1 MRRIAFQTISAALF
15 VALGAGI
22 GFAQSDPIA
31 QRKALMKEV
40 GGATGRVAAILKG
53 EAPFSADTANASLD
67 VYIRAAKEM
76 PKLYPDTSKTGGDTS
91 ASPKVWEDKA
101 GFDAAFA
108 KFGADAEAAKAK
120 IKDLDTLRVAFGDVS
135 KNCGACHQVY
145 RVQRN

>member
-1 MRRIAFQTISAALF
+1 MRRIAVQSISAIVF
-15 VALGAGI
+15 VALSASI

-40 GGATGRVAAILKG
+40 GGATGRVAAILKE
-53 EAPFSADTANASLD
+53 EAPFSVETVNASLD

-76 PKLYPDTSKTGGDTS
+76 AALYPDTSKTGGDTT
-91 ASPKVWEDKA
+91 ASPKIWEDKA
-101 GFDAAFA
+101 GFEVALA
-108 KFGADAEAAKAK
+108 KFGSDSEAAKSK
-120 IKDLDTLRVAFGDVS
+120 ITDIASLRTAFGDVT

>member
-40 GGATGRVAAILKG
+40 GSATGRVAAILKE
-53 EAPFSADTANASLD
+53 EAPFSIETVNASLD
-67 VYIRAAKEM
+67 VYIRSAKEM
-76 PKLYPDTSKTGGDTS
+76 PALYPDTSRSGGDTT
-91 ASPKVWEDKA
+91 ASPKIWEDKA
-101 GFDAAFA
+101 GFAAAFA
-108 KFGADAEAAKAK
+108 KFGIDAEAAKAK
-120 IKDLDTLRVAFGDVS
+120 ITDLSSLRTAFGDVT

>member
-1 MRRIAFQTISAALF
+1 MRRTILQFVGASLA

-22 GFAQSDPIA
+22 GSAQTDPISE
-31 QRKALMKEV
+31 RKALMKEV
-40 GGATGRVAAILKG
+40 GAATGRAAAIAKG
-53 EAPFSADTANASLD
+53 EAPFSADVVRASFEKY
-67 VYIRAAKEM
+67 VESSKRM
-76 PKLYPDTSKTGGDTS
+76 PGLYPDNSRTGGETS

-108 KFGADAEAAKAK
+108 KFGADAQAAIAK
-120 IKDLDTLRVAFGDVS
+120 STDLDSFRTAFGDVT